1 MFKIILFNFSSIY
14 KMQNKAILDFGIT
27 TQTEMLGNGGQIL
40 IGDQL
45 VLDETTNKLSF
56 NVTIQLENNVW

>member
-1 MFKIILFNFSSIY
+1 
-14 KMQNKAILDFGIT
+14 
-27 TQTEMLGNGGQIL
+27 MLGTEGQIL

-56 NVTIQLENNVW
+56 NITIQLENNVW